1 MTERTI
7 ENSKN
12 KEIEDKTSYDDE
24 AIDFLKILLVMGEQK
39 LTIFIITLLAI
50 FIGIYIC
57 YTTPA
62 TYIAKTSIVP
72 SNNAS
77 NMALNM
83 NGLNL
88 NGLNAIASIAGLM
101 NNSSGKTN
109 EAMLIAYMRSRQFQ
123 ANMVNSLNLI
133 ERLRV
138 KDLNEAINQINSN
151 LDIGMDKKSGLMIIG
166 FANTNPELAAILVN
180 EVVVALKN
188 HLRQIDFENVAEK
201 RALYVK
207 HIIDIRKK
215 LPQLESDY
223 RNAERVAGISA
234 SNYYIAQ
241 GNLPSQI
248 ANKELQIQMQLKFV
262 TFDNPEIK
270 KLNTELQSL
279 KEQLKNQQLSN
290 INAINNTLIDKKNKN
305 LNSKN
310 DTKSELI
317 FEALQ
322 LYSSFKIQESI
333 LQGINQQLEIMSTD
347 DIKMSLSQ
355 IQIIDKAEVPLNRS
369 KPEKSKIMIIFTSVG
384 FLIAI
389 LIAFIKHKITT
400 FLIESKNS
408 EKLIQVKQAWR
419 L

>member
-7 ENSKN
+7 ESSKN

-24 AIDFLKILLVMGEQK
+24 AIDYLKILLVIGEQK

-50 FIGIYIC
+50 FNGLYIC
-57 YTTPA
+57 YTTPV
-62 TYIAKTSIVP
+62 TYIAKTSIVQ
-72 SNNAS
+72 SNNGS

-88 NGLNAIASIAGLM
+88 NGFNAIASLAGIM

-151 LDIGMDKKSGLMIIG
+151 LDVGMDKKSGLMIIG
-166 FANTNPELAAILVN
+166 FANTNPELAAILAN

-201 RALYVK
+201 RAFYVK
-207 HIIDIRKK
+207 QIIDIRKK
-215 LPQLESDY
+215 LPQLENDY

-241 GNLPSQI
+241 GNLPNQI

-270 KLNTELQSL
+270 KLITELQSL

-305 LNSKN
+305 LNLKN

-384 FLIAI
+384 FLIAL

-408 EKLIQVKQAWR
+408 EKLIQLKQAWR